1 MEELSLINEKEKLG
15 FWTFVFLWLGASV
28 SVAEILTGGL
38 LAPLGFK
45 TGITI
50 ILLGH
55 LIGTGIFMLG
65 GIIGTRERIPAI
77 TSTNISFGVYG
88 TYLFSILNVLQL
100 IGWTAVMIRSGANSV
115 NLIAQSLWGFN
126 NIALCSISIGALI
139 LLWITF
145 GKTGIKKLNTIAVL
159 LLFAL
164 TLVLGAVIFKDTTLL
179 AKAGDNSISF
189 GSALELN
196 IIMPLSWLPLIADYT
211 RFARSEKSGAYGSFL
226 GYFAGSSWM
235 YIIGLGA
242 AIVSNNADPS
252 AAMLAANLGITALG
266 IIMLSTITTTFMD
279 VYSAGISFLNIMP
292 KLKEKSIG
300 IVMSI
305 IGTVAAL
312 VFPIENYEGFLYA
325 IGSVFAPLFAVLI
338 TDYFIIQ
345 KNTKLEPNILINWG
359 AAFVWAIG
367 VFIYHKFVNIDFILG
382 ATVPSMLLTG
392 IIYGISWRWISNWKL
407 IRKSQSSYSA

>member
-1 MEELSLINEKEKLG
+1 LINEKEKLG
-15 FWTFVFLWLGASV
+15 FWTFVFLWFGASV

-115 NLIAQSLWGFN
+115 NLIAQSLWGFD
-126 NIALCSISIGALI
+126 NITVCSLVIGALI
-139 LLWITF
+139 LLWISF
-145 GKTGIKKLNTIAVL
+145 GKTGIKKLNSIAAL

-164 TLVLGAVIFKDTTLL
+164 TIVLGAVIFKDNTLL
-179 AKAGDNSISF
+179 AKAGDGSMSF
-189 GSALELN
+189 GGALELN

-211 RFARSEKSGAYGSFL
+211 RFARSERSGAYGSFL
-226 GYFAGSSWM
+226 GYFIGSSWM

-242 AIVSNNADPS
+242 AIVSNDADPS
-252 AAMLAANLGITALG
+252 TAMLAANLGFTALG

-292 KLKEKSIG
+292 KLKEKNIG

-305 IGTVAAL
+305 IGTMVAL
-312 VFPIENYEGFLYA
+312 VLPIENYEGFLYA
-325 IGSVFAPLFAVLI
+325 IGSVFAPLFAILI
-338 TDYFIIQ
+338 TDYFIIR
-345 KNTKLEPNILINWG
+345 KNTKLEPNTLVNWG
-359 AAFVWAIG
+359 AALIWVVG
-367 VFIYHKFVNIDFILG
+367 VFIYHQFVNINFILG
-382 ATVPSMLLTG
+382 ATVPSMILTG
-392 IIYGISWRWISNWKL
+392 FIYGISWRWISNWKL
-407 IRKSQSSYSA
+407 VRKSQSSYSA